1 MKKVLSALLLTG
13 LIYSCGEKKE
23 DKEKDTESSAFYLS
37 DITLQSG
44 KILDASGPNSENK
57 IWIDSV
63 DNVSGATPYDSM
75 GTLENSFQG
84 RVFIPIKPTTLA
96 KYKYEYNISDLVFD
110 EELLDHYDEAS
121 WSDSLKLTS
130 SEIKELAITFTKD
143 DLSEYLSYHFNSASM
158 IDSLIEHDAYEEYEQ
173 SLDLGQIATD
183 YMYPIEKYKI
193 ANETYLL
200 VTMRNYHTY
209 EACPYGYGMYFYGTL
224 IKNGNIIS
232 TSLIAENSGGGDP
245 PVSAYTKIYS
255 EVTDKGTFKA
265 TYLNV
270 VEEDYDGES
279 TEERVEKEYI
289 GLINAD
295 TVLISEKK

>member
-1 MKKVLSALLLTG
+1 MRKVLFALLLTG
-13 LIYSCGEKKE
+13 IIYSCGEKKE
-23 DKEKDTESSAFYLS
+23 DNKTTDSKKNVSETKDTLSIERDTNKVIVEVVDSSL
-37 DITLQSG
+37 L
-44 KILDASGPNSENK
+44 KE
-57 IWIDSV
+57 
-63 DNVSGATPYDSM
+63 M
-75 GTLENSFQG
+75 
-84 RVFIPIKPTTLA
+84 IPIKSTTLA

-130 SEIKELAITFTKD
+130 NEIKELATTFTKD

-158 IDSLIEHDAYEEYEQ
+158 IDSLIEHNAYEEYEQ
-173 SLDLGQIATD
+173 NLDLGQIATD
-183 YMYPIEKYKI
+183 YMYPIKKYKI
-193 ANETYLL
+193 ENETYLL

-255 EVTDKGTFKA
+255 EVTEKGAFKA